1 MRGGLRAAPSGDG
14 LGIMTMSDDERRRW
28 AELEAELSRQHRLAA
43 LTRRLGDMPWPL
55 IILWWAIGGILG
67 LALVVSGAV
76 VHSSGVVAAGAI
88 SLTATVVPTG
98 IALIA
103 TGLNDYR
110 RQRHWPDHHGYGK
123 NHGSRSR

>member
-1 MRGGLRAAPSGDG
+1 MRAVWSGDG
-14 LGIMTMSDDERRRW
+14 LDIMTMSDDERRRW
-28 AELEAELSRQHRLAA
+28 AELEAELSKHNRLAA

-55 IILWWAIGGILG
+55 IILWWAIGGALG
-67 LALVVSGAV
+67 LALVVAGAV
-76 VHSSGVVAAGAI
+76 VHSSGLVAAGAI

-110 RQRHWPDHHGYGK
+110 RQRHSERPGYGN

>member
-1 MRGGLRAAPSGDG
+1 MRGGLRVAPSGDG

-43 LTRRLGDMPWPL
+43 LTRRLGNMPWPL
-55 IILWWAIGGILG
+55 IILWWGIGGILG

-88 SLTATVVPTG
+88 SLIATVVPTG

-110 RQRHWPDHHGYGK
+110 RQRRWPDHHGYGE

>member
-1 MRGGLRAAPSGDG
+1 
-14 LGIMTMSDDERRRW
+14 MTMSDDERRRW
-28 AELEAELSRQHRLAA
+28 AELEAELSKHHRLAA

-55 IILWWAIGGILG
+55 IILWWAIGGALG
-67 LALVVSGAV
+67 LALVVAGAV
-76 VHSSGVVAAGAI
+76 VHSSGLVAVGAV

-110 RQRHWPDHHGYGK
+110 RQRHSERPGYGN